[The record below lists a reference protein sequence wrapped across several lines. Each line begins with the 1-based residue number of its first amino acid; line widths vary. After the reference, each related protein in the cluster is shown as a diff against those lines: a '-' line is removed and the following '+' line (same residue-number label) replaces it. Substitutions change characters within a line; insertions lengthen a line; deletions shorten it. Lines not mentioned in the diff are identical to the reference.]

1 MSETLYKCTVVVYN
15 VVDINRKMLIFCI
28 NRVHG
33 KASPPGLHREGEHMD
48 QLEHMA
54 DQLTTVT
61 KDTGEITTS
70 PGALSSHSSQPS
82 QPSQHSQPDDTS
94 ITSEELER
102 LEALYQK
109 EQQGR
114 NRVHEMYPRDKH
126 RLRAYGATLA
136 AGSPVLPL
144 IALVF
149 TIALYFALP
158 GDTGWITLLLA
169 LGVTLITWLVIALP
183 LQFLTSRDKANT
195 RSYGLL
201 ASRLNLLE
209 TRLSLLQTMPHRKLE
224 EYQELAL
231 EEAFDCFQILD
242 MMLYDSTARLPWVL
256 GTGYAVA
263 WETLHRAEEALIE
276 VEPVEMVGREA
287 FHDRMAIANS
297 SMPNCNDLLDK
308 LHNAVK
314 LLDPG
319 MGSVVASSSG
329 SADVIEEVQEVEEG
343 VQKVQT
349 QLKAVGQNVQKIEH
363 YLQKLALE
371 QDYNA
376 KLGKDP
382 AGKPDAGDGH
392 LSGSARGGDTDEA
405 RARATL
411 REIRRTLNEYRD
423 QLFGG
428 ILRGRN
434 RLMGGVFI
442 TGFATYVLLGVAI
455 LATGL
460 SGANTQGEQT
470 ALLAATVYYVVGTI
484 AGLFSTIYRQST
496 TSTDAATRTDVDDY
510 GLTMARLISTPLLS
524 GLAGIGG
531 AVIFSTLFIQA
542 SASPSFTLSAIF
554 NLNRLDYLIA
564 AAAFGFAPGLLFQGL
579 QQRDNSYVSAL
590 QSSKA
595 SGQPGASD
603 S

>member
-1 MSETLYKCTVVVYN
+1 
-15 VVDINRKMLIFCI
+15 
-28 NRVHG
+28 
-33 KASPPGLHREGEHMD
+33 MD
-48 QLEHMA
+48 QLEHLA
-54 DQLTTVT
+54 DQHTTVM

-70 PGALSSHSSQPS
+70 PGALSSHSAQQTQPS
-82 QPSQHSQPDDTS
+82 HHAQPEDANS
-94 ITSEELER
+94 TSEELER

-114 NRVHEMYPRDKH
+114 NRVHQMYPRDKH

-136 AGSPVLPL
+136 AGSPILPL
-144 IALVF
+144 VALVF
-149 TIALYFALP
+149 TAALYFALP
-158 GDTGWITLLLA
+158 GDSGWITMLLG
-169 LGVTLITWLVIALP
+169 LGVTLISWLVIAIP

-201 ASRLNLLE
+201 VSRLNLLE
-209 TRLSLLQTMPHRKLE
+209 TRLSMLQMMPHRKLE

-231 EEAFDCFQILD
+231 EEAFDCFQVLD
-242 MMLYDSTARLPWVL
+242 TMLYESTARLPWVL
-256 GTGYAVA
+256 GMGYTVA
-263 WETLHRAEEALIE
+263 WETMHRAEEALIE
-276 VEPVEMVGREA
+276 VEPVEMVTREA

-297 SMPNCNDLLDK
+297 TMPNCNDLLDK
-308 LHNAVK
+308 LHDAVK

-319 MGSVVASSSG
+319 MGSVVASSNG

-349 QLKAVGQNVQKIEH
+349 QLKAVGQNVQKIEQ
-363 YLQKLALE
+363 YLHKLAEE
-371 QDYNA
+371 QDHSA
-376 KLGKDP
+376 TLSEDL
-382 AGKPDAGDGH
+382 ARKPDADDGH
-392 LSGSARGGDTDEA
+392 SSGGTRGGNTDEA

-442 TGFATYVLLGVAI
+442 TGFATYVLFSVAI

-460 SGANTQGEQT
+460 SGTNTQLEQS
-470 ALLAATVYYVVGTI
+470 AILAATVYYVVGTI

-496 TSTDAATRTDVDDY
+496 ARTDAATRTDVDDY

-542 SASPSFTLSAIF
+542 SSSPSFTLSAIF

-595 SGQPGASD
+595 SGQPGASND
-603 S
+603 